1 MPVIIAP
8 IAVATMWR
16 WMYDPFFGLFNATLT
31 ALGLQGLIQDWLG
44 DRNVALYAMFVAYVW
59 QTVGFS
65 LVLFLAGI
73 AERLADAGRGVSHR
87 RRGAFR
93 GVPLR
98 HAARAAARRSRSS

>member
-16 WMYDPFFGLFNATLT
+16 WMYDPFFGLFNAALT

-44 DRNVALYAMFVAYVW
+44 DRNIALYSMFIAYVW

-65 LVLFLAGI
+65 LVLFLAG
-73 AERLADAGRGVSHR
+73 LQGVSPR
-87 RRGAFR
+87 R
-93 GVPLR
+93 
-98 HAARAAARRSRSS
+98 